1 MVFFSKSVF
10 GTVSGCYNSQY
21 KGKFAFNALFFCN
34 AFLNYNNIK
43 EVLGATI
50 ANRTKLLQS
59 VPVTAALSTNVCKM
73 THHCIVTKNYHITEH

>member
-43 EVLGATI
+43 RSPRCH
-50 ANRTKLLQS
+50 NSKQDK
-59 VPVTAALSTNVCKM
+59 VTAVCTSNSCIKHKRL
-73 THHCIVTKNYHITEH
+73 HH